1 MLPSQKA
8 EIGPARTGQGMRLGR
23 GRPAAGLLAGFWAG
37 FLGGLVWALTA
48 VAQAGPPSP
57 LGKDEVRC
65 SGEECSLGGCLSQA
79 LLQAPEQAL
88 HPLRALPVMAGG
100 AAVGFQL
107 LGVRAGGLASRIGL
121 QNGDVLTTLNQ
132 RSLAT
137 PEAALQALTAA
148 KDEPVIRI
156 GLERAGKKIERRL
169 LLDRRPAAVK
179 RCPAL
184 PASQRPNA
192 RAAAP
197 AQSADRDDL
206 ARDIVCQG
214 TRCIC
219 KNGVVQRVLADPE
232 PLLRGARVVPM
243 FADGKQAGYKLFAI
257 RPGSLYAA
265 AGLQNG
271 DVIEKIAGVALTSA
285 ESALAAYSKAKE
297 SKLIPVELR
306 RRGAAMTLTFEV
318 QR

>member
-1 MLPSQKA
+1 MLPSQNA
-8 EIGPARTGQGMRLGR
+8 EIGPARTGR
-23 GRPAAGLLAGFWAG
+23 GRWFEHRGSAAGPLVGLI
-37 FLGGLVWALTA
+37 GGLVWALTA
-48 VAQAGPPSP
+48 VAQTVTPSP
-57 LGKDEVRC
+57 LGKEEVRC
-65 SGEECSLGGCLSQA
+65 SGEECSLGVCPSQA

-88 HPLRALPVMAGG
+88 HPLRAVPKMEGG

-107 LGVRAGGLASRIGL
+107 LGVRAGGLACRIGL

-132 RSLAT
+132 RSLAN

-169 LLDRRPAAVK
+169 LLDRRPVAADL
-179 RCPAL
+179 CPAP
-184 PASQRPNA
+184 PASQRPGA
-192 RAAAP
+192 TTAGP
-197 AQSADRDDL
+197 VQSVDRDNL

-214 TRCIC
+214 TRCVC
-219 KNGVVQRVLADPE
+219 KNGVLGRVLADQE
-232 PLLRGARVVPM
+232 ALLRGARAVPM
-243 FADGKQAGYKLFAI
+243 FVDGKQAGYKLFAI

-265 AGLQNG
+265 FGLQNG
-271 DVIEKIAGVALTSA
+271 DAIEKIAGVALISA

-306 RRGAAMTLTFEV
+306 RRGVAMTLTYEV